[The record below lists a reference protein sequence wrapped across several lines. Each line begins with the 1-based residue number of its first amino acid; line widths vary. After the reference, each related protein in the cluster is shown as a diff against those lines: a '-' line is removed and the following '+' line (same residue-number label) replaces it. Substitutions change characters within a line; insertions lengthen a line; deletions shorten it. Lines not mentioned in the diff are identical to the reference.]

1 MFRSNPYAS
10 HLGEGT
16 ILGNYKNSHKNRAL
30 ASPPRLWQR
39 SAISVATL
47 QYWQTQ
53 LRRIEHV
60 NGAGQA
66 RLKVLDAV
74 PVTFGAMSHY
84 QKHDRLA
91 RALFLSL
98 FV

>member
-1 MFRSNPYAS
+1 LAAIGDFRRNPA
-10 HLGEGT
+10 G
-16 ILGNYKNSHKNRAL
+16 
-30 ASPPRLWQR
+30 
-39 SAISVATL
+39 
-47 QYWQTQ
+47 WQTQ

-66 RLKVLDAV
+66 RFKVLDAV